1 MKFQLKLKLKI
12 EISIEEN
19 NFNWKLKVE
28 ISIEEYNFNW
38 KLKNVISIEFNFQIG
53 HVWLKE
59 LNLIEIH
66 KMIWSYECVFD
77 KKYFD

>member
-1 MKFQLKLKLKI
+1 M
-12 EISIEEN
+12 
-19 NFNWKLKVE
+19 
-28 ISIEEYNFNW
+28 
-38 KLKNVISIEFNFQIG
+38 KNVISIEFNFQIG

-77 KKYFD
+77 KKYFDSFLEKRWYAYPCFRDVELE